1 MEFFFTSF
9 GTIQSVWYIYNACK
23 SFYGKLFCG
32 SILFQEPRSVYVIFE
47 NKIRC
52 ENEKRK
58 RTISMVESKPKTKF
72 HLCAFVS
79 PLGFYAFIF
88 SEYTNYTYNIFN
100 ENTYHE
106 CRLLME
112 PIIDVCVCV
121 FPHAFNWQKEPT
133 AKKVNIQSKCKSKS
147 KSKCLKR
154 ERSKKMKRFECE
166 WEWFSKWNQFF
177 LFKLRFGIFV
187 RYQRRIHAFQFK
199 AVAIFI
205 ELERFLMSNKTKA
218 NIYEVPL
225 NANKFICFS
234 WLQFFF
240 EPFSGTIFQILQR
253 NQFEFKIS
261 MNNQFVSFP
270 NKNAQKWLE
279 FDRTARYNNKNH
291 SIILDYDLLFLQRL
305 CVDVVFATGDA
316 FRTTRR
322 ASVLSIQLSKFQD
335 TAFRDLLLWSSF
347 RIV

>member
-1 MEFFFTSF
+1 
-9 GTIQSVWYIYNACK
+9 
-23 SFYGKLFCG
+23 
-32 SILFQEPRSVYVIFE
+32 
-47 NKIRC
+47 
-52 ENEKRK
+52 
-58 RTISMVESKPKTKF
+58 MVESKPKTKF

-205 ELERFLMSNKTKA
+205 ELERLLMSNKTKA

-234 WLQFFF
+234 WLQFFLNHF
-240 EPFSGTIFQILQR
+240 RAPFSKFCKEINLNLKSPWTINSFHFQIKTHKNDWNLI
-253 NQFEFKIS
+253 ELLATTTKIIR
-261 MNNQFVSFP
+261 
-270 NKNAQKWLE
+270 L
-279 FDRTARYNNKNH
+279 Y
-291 SIILDYDLLFLQRL
+291 SIMIYFFCRGCAL
-305 CVDVVFATGDA
+305 T
-316 FRTTRR
+316 
-322 ASVLSIQLSKFQD
+322 
-335 TAFRDLLLWSSF
+335 
-347 RIV
+347 